1 MARRVDTERIAE
13 LVEWLVDGARP
24 SANGRTIVRQFCERL
39 NEAGIPV
46 DLYRLFIFTIHP
58 SILGRRL
65 QWTAATGT
73 TITEADFAFF
83 NTAEFKD
90 NPIPMV
96 MRTGKGMRRRLT
108 PEAGK
113 EFPVLADLID
123 DGFTDYLIQPVI
135 YVDGDVHTMSW
146 ATRHPEG
153 FSDAAIDAL
162 ERVRAPI
169 TRLAESYI
177 LRLNAENI
185 ISTYV
190 GREAG
195 AKVLS
200 GQIKRGDAEEI
211 RAVILFADVKG
222 FTEFSADK
230 PVAEVLARLNRFFDA
245 FEEPIARHGGEILK
259 FIGDA
264 LLAIFPLGSAAGA
277 ENSTAEAA
285 LAAVAEARA
294 RLSGGDIGF
303 RSALHVGSLS
313 YGNMGARRRLDFT
326 AIGAS
331 VNLAARLLGA
341 AGDLGVDDVISSGL
355 AAALERPYALA
366 GIVRLKGVPGDTHV
380 CLPPDSPAH

>member
-1 MARRVDTERIAE
+1 MAQAVDAE
-13 LVEWLVDGARP
+13 KIGQLVEWLVDGARP

-39 NEAGIPV
+39 NGAGVPV

-83 NTAEFKD
+83 STAEFKD

-113 EFPVLADLID
+113 EFPVLADLIR

-146 ATRHPEG
+146 ATKHPEG
-153 FSDAAIDAL
+153 FSDAAIAAL

-200 GQIKRGDAEEI
+200 GQIKRGDAEDI

-222 FTEFSADK
+222 FTDFAAGN
-230 PVAEVLARLNRFFDA
+230 PVVDVLARLNRFFDA

-259 FIGDA
+259 FIGDG
-264 LLAIFPLGSAAGA
+264 LLAIFPLGAAVGS
-277 ENSTAEAA
+277 EKTTAQAA

-294 RLSGGDIGF
+294 ALDREAIGF

-313 YGNMGARRRLDFT
+313 YGNMGAKRRLDFT
-326 AIGAS
+326 AIGAP

-341 AGDLGVDDVISSGL
+341 AGDLGVDDVISADL
-355 AAALERPYALA
+355 AEALGRPCALA
-366 GIVRLKGVPGDTHV
+366 GLVNLKGVPGETAVH
-380 CLPPDSPAH
+380 LPPHPAAS